1 MSRSTKVMSCSPEA
15 VFDVLS
21 DGWTYATWV
30 VGAAR
35 IRRVDEGFPEPGA
48 AVHHSVGAWP
58 LLLSDVTE
66 VEHVDPPHEIVLR
79 AKTWPAGE
87 ALVRVSCQGTD
98 GRTEVELE
106 EYAVAGPAALGG
118 ASGRAARLER
128 QPLGRADVPGLEPA
142 LAGRGGSVG
151 DCSVRDSSG
160 IHNTQRR

>member
-1 MSRSTKVMSCSPEA
+1 MSRCTKVMSCSPEA

-87 ALVRVSCQGTD
+87 ALVRVSCQGSD

-106 EYAVAGPAALGG
+106 EYAVAGPAALVPRPVESLLLRARNQETLRRLAYLAESG
-118 ASGRAARLER
+118 ARSRT
-128 QPLGRADVPGLEPA
+128 D
-142 LAGRGGSVG
+142 AG
-151 DCSVRDSSG
+151 
-160 IHNTQRR
+160 

>member
-1 MSRSTKVMSCSPEA
+1 MSRSTTVMSCSPEA

-87 ALVRVSCQGTD
+87 ALVRVSCQGSD

-106 EYAVAGPAALGG
+106 EYAVAGPAALVPRPVESLLLRARNQETLRRLAYLAESG
-118 ASGRAARLER
+118 ARSRT
-128 QPLGRADVPGLEPA
+128 D
-142 LAGRGGSVG
+142 AG
-151 DCSVRDSSG
+151 
-160 IHNTQRR
+160 

>member
-1 MSRSTKVMSCSPEA
+1 MSRCTKVMSCSPEA

-87 ALVRVSCQGTD
+87 ALVRVSCQGSD

-106 EYAVAGPAALGG
+106 EYAVAGPAALVPRPVESLLLRARNQETLRRLAYLAESG
-118 ASGRAARLER
+118 ARSRTDAESGARSQTDAE
-128 QPLGRADVPGLEPA
+128 
-142 LAGRGGSVG
+142 
-151 DCSVRDSSG
+151 
-160 IHNTQRR
+160 

>member
-1 MSRSTKVMSCSPEA
+1 MSRCTKVMSCSPEA

-35 IRRVDEGFPEPGA
+35 ISRVDEGFPEPGA

-87 ALVRVSCQGTD
+87 ALVRVSCQGSD

-106 EYAVAGPAALGG
+106 EYAVAGPAALVPRPVESLLLRARNQETLRRLAYLAESG
-118 ASGRAARLER
+118 ARSRTEAE
-128 QPLGRADVPGLEPA
+128 
-142 LAGRGGSVG
+142 
-151 DCSVRDSSG
+151 
-160 IHNTQRR
+160 

>member
-1 MSRSTKVMSCSPEA
+1 MSRCTKVMSCSPEA

-87 ALVRVSCQGTD
+87 ALVRLTCQGSD

-106 EYAVAGPAALGG
+106 EYAVAGPAALVPRPVEALLLRARNQETLRRLAYLAESG
-118 ASGRAARLER
+118 ARSRPE
-128 QPLGRADVPGLEPA
+128 
-142 LAGRGGSVG
+142 AG
-151 DCSVRDSSG
+151 
-160 IHNTQRR
+160 

>member
-1 MSRSTKVMSCSPEA
+1 MSRCTKVMSCSPEA

-87 ALVRVSCQGTD
+87 ALIRVTCQGSD

-106 EYAVAGPAALGG
+106 EYAVAGPAALVPRPVESLLLRARNQETLRRLAYLAESG
-118 ASGRAARLER
+118 ARSRTEAE
-128 QPLGRADVPGLEPA
+128 
-142 LAGRGGSVG
+142 
-151 DCSVRDSSG
+151 
-160 IHNTQRR
+160 